1 MNIDKQKKNTDLTYL
16 RSVSKG
22 NTAFEQKMLNTFIQQ
37 TGAEIQKLK
46 HALAVGDWSSMH
58 LIAHKMKPSMQFV
71 GLNLLHSDVHEL
83 EMLAKQ
89 GTDITK
95 AAELISTISTTVD
108 IAIEE
113 IRDELISF
121 ERK

>member
-1 MNIDKQKKNTDLTYL
+1 MNLNKHKKHTDLTYL

-22 NTAFEQKMLNTFIQQ
+22 NVAFEQKMLSTFIQQ
-37 TGAEIQKLK
+37 TGSEVQKLK
-46 HALAVGDWSSMH
+46 QALSASDWPAMH

-71 GLNLLHSDVHEL
+71 GLNLLYSDVHEL

-89 GTDITK
+89 GTDMTRV
-95 AAELISTISTTVD
+95 AELISSISTMVD

-113 IRDELISF
+113 IKEELSSPGD
-121 ERK
+121 K